1 VRNLPADV
9 LLLDLAMPRASGLE
23 TLRLLSAEHVPTKTI
38 VLTAAI
44 GRIETVQAVQL
55 GARGVVLK
63 ADASRVLFESIV
75 AVASGHF
82 WLGSQRLPDQERA
95 LQKALT
101 DGGQD
106 TGDFDLSPRE
116 RENHRALAQ
125 GLSNRDIAE
134 QFKLE
139 RSHGQAPLNSIFDK
153 CGVSN
158 RLELALFRAAPR
170 PGAAVTATR
179 EACFSLLRRQW
190 EERDRQERVSKR
202 ELETRPVFQPSVG
215 NPLAHSRAY
224 GRTARRGYLLDPVPR
239 RLLFSRVYPLTQRGR
254 MPGPPTRLS
263 ADSID

>member
-1 VRNLPADV
+1 MTDTTGNPHTRIVIADDHPLFRDGLRNLLETDPHFAVIGEAGDAISAVNAVRNLLPDV

-23 TLRLLSAEHVPTKTI
+23 TLRLLSVEHVPTKTI

-116 RENHRALAQ
+116 REIIAALAQ

-134 QFKLE
+134 QFKLSE
-139 RSHGQAPLNSIFDK
+139 VTVKHHLNSIFDK

-158 RLELALFRAAPR
+158 RLELALFA
-170 PGAAVTATR
+170 
-179 EACFSLLRRQW
+179 LRH
-190 EERDRQERVSKR
+190 
-202 ELETRPVFQPSVG
+202 G
-215 NPLAHSRAY
+215 LA
-224 GRTARRGYLLDPVPR
+224 
-239 RLLFSRVYPLTQRGR
+239 RL
-254 MPGPPTRLS
+254 
-263 ADSID
+263 

>member
-1 VRNLPADV
+1 MADNTVPEHIRIVIADDHPLFRDGLRNLLETDPQFAVIGEAGDAISAVNAVRNLLPDV

-75 AVASGHF
+75 AIVGGYF

-116 RENHRALAQ
+116 REIIAALAQ

-134 QFKLE
+134 QFKLSE
-139 RSHGQAPLNSIFDK
+139 VTVKHHLNSIFDK

-158 RLELALFRAAPR
+158 RLELALFA
-170 PGAAVTATR
+170 
-179 EACFSLLRRQW
+179 LRHGL
-190 EERDRQERVSKR
+190 V
-202 ELETRPVFQPSVG
+202 
-215 NPLAHSRAY
+215 
-224 GRTARRGYLLDPVPR
+224 
-239 RLLFSRVYPLTQRGR
+239 RL
-254 MPGPPTRLS
+254 
-263 ADSID
+263 